1 MFKRKTLAILIFL
14 LALTTVIFFTFWIFK
29 NNSSQKNSTENIE
42 MQNTETISINNKT
55 IQVEIADTP
64 ELREKGL
71 MFRESL
77 CQDCGM
83 LFIFE
88 NEGIYGFWMKDT
100 LIPLDIA
107 WINNLSADRQDR
119 WEIVDIA
126 TLQSYVEGKNP
137 DQYKP
142 NQKALYVLE
151 VNSGYFEKNNI
162 KIGTRVDFKML
173 EL

>member
-29 NNSSQKNSTENIE
+29 NNSSQKNSTRNIE

-107 WINNLSADRQDR
+107 WINSEG
-119 WEIVDIA
+119 EIVDIT
-126 TLQSYVEGKNP
+126 TLQQYVEGKNP

>member
-1 MFKRKTLAILIFL
+1 MIKSNSAKIILIL
-14 LALTTVIFFTFWIFK
+14 ISFTCVLFGVFWIVTHKKSSTTTPQTTEMKTK
-29 NNSSQKNSTENIE
+29 N
-42 MQNTETISINNKT
+42 TISINNKT

-83 LFIFE
+83 LFICE
-88 NEGIYGFWMKDT
+88 NEGTYGFWMKDT

-107 WINNLSADRQDR
+107 WINSEG
-119 WEIVDIA
+119 EIVDIT
-126 TLQSYVEGKNP
+126 TLQQYVEGKNP